1 MSSDFGTDVMEVD
14 PRKPDFFNDYV
25 KALFGELEESQRETI
40 LKSEEQNKNAK
51 KLMKDPYLR
60 FSTFCTELKQSQFT
74 KMPNLYGDLLIDLKM
89 ASSWFEIQDPSIMNE
104 KLSAEFQK
112 FNEFK
117 DILDLFIQ
125 YFHASKSF

>member
-1 MSSDFGTDVMEVD
+1 MEVD
-14 PRKPDFFNDYV
+14 PAKSDFFNDYV

-51 KLMKDPYLR
+51 KLMKDPCLR

-74 KMPNLYGDLLIDLKM
+74 KMPNLYGALLVDLKL